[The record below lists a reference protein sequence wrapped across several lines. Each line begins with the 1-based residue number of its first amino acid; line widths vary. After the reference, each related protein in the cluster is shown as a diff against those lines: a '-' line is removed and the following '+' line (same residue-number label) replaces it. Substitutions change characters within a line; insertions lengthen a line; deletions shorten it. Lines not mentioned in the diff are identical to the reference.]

1 MSVLCDYEV
10 HVKGSKKTCQMVYE
24 TMTSYGVKNIE
35 KEGNEGDSYFIVFT
49 GDCRGVV
56 TEGMI
61 DQMDPIN
68 VEKMKEEWSSIV
80 DGNVE
85 ISFFSKHD
93 VEQFQA
99 FIVRV
104 AVDGTD
110 IVIAPYE
117 EISEMAANGYIKDN
131 YYLLSDDSFYS
142 ELLNIGD
149 MFDKYDDVYLG
160 EACRGANADNSALIY
175 KRYSNE

>member
-1 MSVLCDYEV
+1 MNLDKFKELSFKEKLQWIWDYYAVTIAVALVVVIVLVILVSSMLGLRGDQSALNV
-10 HVKGSKKTCQMVYE
+10 VILDDRMNDE
-24 TMTSYGVKNIE
+24 TS
-35 KEGNEGDSYFIVFT
+35 
-49 GDCRGVV
+49 
-56 TEGMI
+56 
-61 DQMDPIN
+61 
-68 VEKMKEEWSSIV
+68 EKMKEEWSSIV

>member
-1 MSVLCDYEV
+1 MNLDKFKELSFKEKLQWIWDYYAVTIAVALVVVIVLV
-10 HVKGSKKTCQMVYE
+10 ILVSSMLGLR
-24 TMTSYGVKNIE
+24 
-35 KEGNEGDSYFIVFT
+35 GDQSALN
-49 GDCRGVV
+49 VV
-56 TEGMI
+56 ILDDRMNDEAS
-61 DQMDPIN
+61 
-68 VEKMKEEWSSIV
+68 EKMKEEWSSIV
-80 DGNVE
+80 DGNIE

>member
-1 MSVLCDYEV
+1 MNLDKFKELSFKEKLQWIWDYYAVTIAVALVVVIVLV
-10 HVKGSKKTCQMVYE
+10 ILVSSMLGLR
-24 TMTSYGVKNIE
+24 
-35 KEGNEGDSYFIVFT
+35 GNQSALN
-49 GDCRGVV
+49 VV
-56 TEGMI
+56 ILDDRMNDEAS
-61 DQMDPIN
+61 
-68 VEKMKEEWSSIV
+68 EKMKEEWSSII

>member
-1 MSVLCDYEV
+1 MNLDKFKELSFKEKLQWIWDYYAVTIAVALVVVIVLV
-10 HVKGSKKTCQMVYE
+10 ILVSSMLGLR
-24 TMTSYGVKNIE
+24 
-35 KEGNEGDSYFIVFT
+35 GDQSALN
-49 GDCRGVV
+49 VV
-56 TEGMI
+56 ILDDRMNDEAS
-61 DQMDPIN
+61 
-68 VEKMKEEWSSIV
+68 EKMKEEWSSIV

>member
-1 MSVLCDYEV
+1 MNLDKFKELSFKEKLQWIWDYYAVTIAVALVVVIVLV
-10 HVKGSKKTCQMVYE
+10 ILVSSMLGLR
-24 TMTSYGVKNIE
+24 
-35 KEGNEGDSYFIVFT
+35 GNQSALN
-49 GDCRGVV
+49 VV
-56 TEGMI
+56 ILDDRMNDEAS
-61 DQMDPIN
+61 
-68 VEKMKEEWSSIV
+68 EKMKEEWSSIV